1 MNHLLRN
8 WPLRL
13 LVILSITGIA
23 CLLMAQFA
31 STEWAETVRLA
42 AAEATVESES
52 ESPRS
57 GAVIYLMSATKATV
71 MMGVPMLL
79 TMGILKLISRLRS
92 AGH

>member
-8 WPLRL
+8 WPLRV
-13 LVILSITGIA
+13 LVILFVTGIVS
-23 CLLMAQFA
+23 LLMAQFA
-31 STEWAETVRLA
+31 STEWAEGVRLA
-42 AAEATVESES
+42 AAEAASDSEPKN
-52 ESPRS
+52 PRS